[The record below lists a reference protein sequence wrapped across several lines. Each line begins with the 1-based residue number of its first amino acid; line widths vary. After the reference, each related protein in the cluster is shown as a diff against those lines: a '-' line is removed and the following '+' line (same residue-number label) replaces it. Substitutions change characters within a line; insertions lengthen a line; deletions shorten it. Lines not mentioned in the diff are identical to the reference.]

1 MSEFEGI
8 RIDSLG
14 EWKRTND
21 CGSLRADSIG
31 REVLLMG
38 WVNSRRD
45 LGNLIFIDLRDRE
58 GIIQIVF
65 DPGVEKASHERA
77 HILRNEWVIAVKGA
91 VLPRLAGQENP
102 SLPTGDI
109 EVKVNELKILNRT
122 ETPPFQVDGAVDAS
136 ESLRLK
142 YRYLELRRA
151 ESFNNLRNRH
161 LIASCIRSYLNE
173 NGFIEVETPFLT
185 KSTPEGARDYL
196 VPSRVNKGL
205 FYALPQSPQL
215 FKQLLMIAG
224 FDRYYQIVRCFRDED
239 LRADRQ
245 PEFTQVDL
253 EMAFVDEDQVMGV
266 FEDMMSVTFQ
276 EILGYKIALPIKR
289 MEYSEAM
296 DRFGTD
302 RPDVRFG
309 MELNDIT
316 DIAVRTDFQV
326 FKDVVEDGGVVK
338 AIIIKGGAPAF
349 SRKGLDGL
357 GEVAAGCGAKG
368 LAWIRLSDKGWQS
381 SLNKFFGEEDKRALN
396 ERLDAEQG
404 DLILIV
410 AHKREIANEALG
422 FLRVEVA
429 KRMDLIDTDRYDF
442 VWITRF
448 PLLEYNE
455 EEKRLEAVHHPF
467 TAPVEEDLSLLEEHP
482 EKVRARAYD
491 LVLNGAEI
499 GGGSVRIHDLAVQQK
514 MFSILGILPQEAQ
527 IKFGFLLEALKYGAP
542 PHGGMALG
550 FDRLVAIMTGA
561 SSIREVIAFP
571 KTTSATCPLTDAPSR
586 VDNDQLR
593 QLGLSLVDSRPV
605 DSQQHLFDE

>member
-1 MSEFEGI
+1 MNDSGDI

-14 EWKRTND
+14 DWKRTHD

-31 REVLLMG
+31 QDALLMG
-38 WVNSRRD
+38 WVTSRRD
-45 LGNLIFIDLRDRE
+45 LGSLIFIDLRDRE
-58 GIIQIVF
+58 GITQVVF
-65 DPGVEKASHERA
+65 DPQIEKVSHEHA
-77 HILRNEWVIAVKGA
+77 HILRNEWVIAVKGT
-91 VLPRLAGQENP
+91 VFRRLEGQENA

-109 EVKVNELKILNRT
+109 EVKVTELKILNRT

-142 YRYLELRRA
+142 YRYLELRRPEA
-151 ESFNNLRNRH
+151 FNTLRNRH
-161 LIASCIRSYLNE
+161 LIASCIRKYLNG

-196 VPSRVNKGL
+196 VPSRVSKGL

-253 EMAFVDEDQVMGV
+253 EMAFVDEDQVMGI
-266 FEDMMSVTFQ
+266 FEDMMSVTFS
-276 EILGYKIALPIKR
+276 EILGYQIALPIKR
-289 MEYSEAM
+289 LEYREAM

-302 RPDVRFG
+302 RPDTRFG
-309 MELNDIT
+309 MELKDIT
-316 DIAVRTDFQV
+316 DIAAGSDFRV
-326 FKDVVEDGGVVK
+326 FKGVVEDGGVVK
-338 AIIIKGGAPAF
+338 AITIKEGGPAF
-349 SRKGLDGL
+349 SRKGLDEL
-357 GEVAAGCGAKG
+357 GEMATGFGAKG
-368 LAWIRLSDKGWQS
+368 LAWIKLTDNGWQS
-381 SLNKFFGEEDKRALN
+381 SLNKFFGDGDKTAVN
-396 ERLDAEQG
+396 EKLDAEPG

-410 AHKREIANEALG
+410 AHNRKIVNESLG
-422 FLRVEVA
+422 VLRVEVA
-429 KRMDLIDTDRYDF
+429 KRMDLINTDIYDF

-455 EEKRLEAVHHPF
+455 EAKRLEAVHHPF
-467 TAPVEEDLSLLEEHP
+467 TAPVEEDLPILEDYP
-482 EKVRARAYD
+482 EKVRARSYD

-499 GGGSVRIHDLAVQQK
+499 GGGSVRIHDLAIQQK
-514 MFSILGILPQEAQ
+514 MFSILGILPEEAQ
-527 IKFGFLLEALKYGAP
+527 LKFGFLLEALKYGAP

-550 FDRLVAIMTGA
+550 FDRLVAIMTGV

-586 VDNDQLR
+586 VDNDQLKE
-593 QLGLSLVDSRPV
+593 LGLQLVGRE
-605 DSQQHLFDE
+605 QHTLFDK